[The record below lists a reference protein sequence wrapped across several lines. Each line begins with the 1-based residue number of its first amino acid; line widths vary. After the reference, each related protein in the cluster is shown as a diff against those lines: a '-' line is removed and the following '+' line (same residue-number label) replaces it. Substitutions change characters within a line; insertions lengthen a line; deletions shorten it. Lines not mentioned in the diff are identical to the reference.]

1 MLTMQKTLLLFFFAL
16 CFQSHVT
23 QAQSY
28 SLVIRNGHV
37 IDPKNN
43 INAVMDVAINDGK
56 VAVIAKNIDA
66 KQAKQVVDAQGMYV
80 TPGLIDMHVHVFT
93 SMRGDP
99 SPDGYTLQ
107 NGVTSCVDAGTSGWK
122 SFPTF
127 KSEVIDKAKTRVFAF
142 LNIVGGGMRGSYFE
156 QNPNDMDSKM
166 SALVA
171 RRYKDIVV
179 GFKVA
184 HYEGHEWTPVDKAI
198 EAGNL
203 AGGLPIMVDFGGSR
217 PPLSIEELFMKHFRP
232 GDIFTHCFAQLK
244 SREFIVDTTTGK
256 VKPFVWDAQKK
267 GVIFDV
273 GYGGISFAFSQA
285 IPAMK
290 DGFRPN
296 SISTDYHKGDMNA
309 AMKNILNVMDKFL
322 IMGMDLPQVIKA
334 TTWNPAQEIKHEE
347 LGNLSVGSI
356 ADIAVFR
363 MQEGKFGFF
372 DYTGYRVESNKK
384 LECEVTVRSGK
395 IVYDRNGIAKPV
407 VMSGGNDDE

>member
-1 MLTMQKTLLLFFFAL
+1 MQKTLLLIFSVL
-16 CFQSHVT
+16 CFQTHLI

-28 SLVIRNGHV
+28 SLVIKNGHV

-43 INAVMDVAINDGK
+43 IDGVMDVAINEGK
-56 VAVIAKNIDA
+56 IALIGKNIDA
-66 KQAKQVVDAQGMYV
+66 TRATQVVDAQGMYV

-107 NGVTSCVDAGTSGWK
+107 NGVTTCVDAGTSGWR

-156 QNPNDMDSKM
+156 QDPNDMDSKM

-184 HYEGHEWTPVDKAI
+184 HYEGHEWIPVDRAI

-203 AGGLPIMVDFGGSR
+203 AGGLPIMVDFGESK

-256 VKPFVWDAQKK
+256 VKPFVWEAQKK

-322 IMGMDLPQVIKA
+322 IMGMDLQQVIKE
-334 TTWNPAQEIKHEE
+334 TTWAPAQEIKHEE
-347 LGNLSVGSI
+347 LGNLSIGLV
-356 ADIAVFR
+356 ADIAVLR

-384 LECEVTVRSGK
+384 LECAVTVRAGK

-407 VMSGGNDDE
+407 VPGGGNDDE